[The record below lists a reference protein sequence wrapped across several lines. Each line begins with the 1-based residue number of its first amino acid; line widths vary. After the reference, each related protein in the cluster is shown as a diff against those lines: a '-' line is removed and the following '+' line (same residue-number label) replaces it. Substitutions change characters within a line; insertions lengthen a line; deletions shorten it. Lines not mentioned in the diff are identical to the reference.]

1 MPSLQPFLR
10 ESKVFGKELSS
21 LGAAGD
27 PKGDQREIVL
37 LRKELS
43 ICVVLFPLLILAC
56 LLSCSS
62 GDETTAIRELIK
74 QGAQLGE
81 EHDISGLI
89 NLTSDDFVALPGNL
103 DRRETRR
110 ILWLAFRHYG
120 SFKVLYPLPSV
131 DLKPDRRSASAVFP
145 FLILRKDASF
155 PKLKD
160 LYEDPQKWLE
170 EAGENADLY
179 RLKLQLIKLD
189 GRWVAKQALLERFT
203 GISFEE

>member
-21 LGAAGD
+21 LEAAGD

-37 LRKELS
+37 LRKELP

-89 NLTSDDFVALPGNL
+89 NLTSDDFVALPGNV

-131 DLKPDRRSASAVFP
+131 DLKPDHRSASAGFP

-160 LYEDPQKWLE
+160 FYEDPQKWLE
-170 EAGENADLY
+170 EVGENADLY
-179 RLKLQLIKLD
+179 RLKLELVKLD
-189 GRWVAKQALLERFT
+189 GRWVARQALLERFT

>member
-10 ESKVFGKELSS
+10 ESKVLGKELSS
-21 LGAAGD
+21 LEAAGD

-43 ICVVLFPLLILAC
+43 ICVVLFPLLILGC
-56 LLSCSS
+56 MLSCSS
-62 GDETTAIRELIK
+62 GDEATAIRELIK
-74 QGAQLGE
+74 EGATLGE
-81 EHDISGLI
+81 EHDIGGLI

-131 DLKPDRRSASAVFP
+131 DFDPDRRSASAGFP

-155 PKLKD
+155 PKLKE

-179 RLKLQLIKLD
+179 RLKLELIKLD
-189 GRWVAKQALLERFT
+189 GRWVARQALLERFT
-203 GISFEE
+203 GVSFEE

>member
-10 ESKVFGKELSS
+10 ESNVIGKEPSS
-21 LGAAGD
+21 LEAAGALTE
-27 PKGDQREIVL
+27 DQREIVL
-37 LRKELS
+37 LRKALS
-43 ICVVLFPLLILAC
+43 ICAILFPLLMVGCI
-56 LLSCSS
+56 LSCSS
-62 GDETTAIRELIK
+62 GDEATAIREWIK
-74 QGAQLGE
+74 QGAKLAE

-131 DLKPDRRSASAVFP
+131 DCKPDRRTASAVFP

-155 PKLKD
+155 PKLKE

-170 EAGENADLY
+170 AVGENADLY
-179 RLKLQLIKLD
+179 RLKLALIKLD

-203 GISFEE
+203 GVSFEE